1 MDRRLLDYAPVLETF
16 GSSEFERDA
25 GRSRQVVATPLDDTT
40 EFAMAAELLGVT
52 SVPQLNYFLA
62 DVITRAGA
70 HGKRFVATP
79 SALALVD
86 ILARVAQPILRQI
99 RHGGIAG
106 PVSGAAGVQRGI
118 ERAAR
123 LFGLELE
130 GLSPED
136 KEFALARQF
145 VRMVGQAGSN
155 IGRLRGA
162 AQDVAARALRDAARE
177 YGPGLLKQLD
187 VQAGRHGRWI
197 RQGNRIV
204 ILDC

>member
-25 GRSRQVVATPLDDTT
+25 SRSLQMGAAPLDDTA
-40 EFAMAAELLGVT
+40 EFALAAELLGVT
-52 SVPQLNYFLA
+52 SEPQLKHFLA
-62 DVITRAGA
+62 DVITRAGPGGGRLA
-70 HGKRFVATP
+70 ATP
-79 SALALVD
+79 AAHALVD
-86 ILARVAQPILRQI
+86 MLTRVAKPILLSI

-106 PVSGAAGVQRGI
+106 PVAGDAGMRRGI

-145 VRMVGQAGSN
+145 VRMVGQAGSHV
-155 IGRLRGA
+155 GRLRGA
-162 AQDVAARALRDAARE
+162 AQDVAAKALRDAARE
-177 YGPGLLKQLD
+177 YGPGLLQHLD
-187 VQAGRHGRWI
+187 GQPRRYGRWV
-197 RQGNRIV
+197 RDGKRIV

>member
-1 MDRRLLDYAPVLETF
+1 M
-16 GSSEFERDA
+16 
-25 GRSRQVVATPLDDTT
+25 
-40 EFAMAAELLGVT
+40 
-52 SVPQLNYFLA
+52 
-62 DVITRAGA
+62 
-70 HGKRFVATP
+70 P
-79 SALALVD
+79 SAHALVD
-86 ILARVAQPILRQI
+86 LLARVAQPILLQI
-99 RHGGIAG
+99 RHGGIGG
-106 PVSGAAGVQRGI
+106 PVSGAGGVQRGI

-155 IGRLRGA
+155 VGRLRGA
-162 AQDVAARALRDAARE
+162 AQDVAARALRDATRE
-177 YGPGLLKQLD
+177 YAPGLLKQLD
-187 VQAGRHGRWI
+187 GQASRHGRWI